1 MGLGDSVSEERGCG
15 EGWSVGEGVRPSSL
29 KGFIQFGQPVK
40 GSSSAARAAPHGAKN
55 GSTPFGAM
63 TGYRVA

>member
-1 MGLGDSVSEERGCG
+1 MGIGEFVSEERGWRG
-15 EGWSVGEGVRPSSL
+15 GVVAIRPPTS
-29 KGFIQFGQPVK
+29 KGFIQFGQRAVK